1 MYPLDAATEFSLQ
14 NIFHALQQINQ
25 HLEDMNQNMNQHLEN
40 TDNNIKIGLA
50 HTANLRV
57 ISHNTRLQALL

>member
-25 HLEDMNQNMNQHLEN
+25 RLEN

-50 HTANLRV
+50 HMANLCV
-57 ISHNTRLQALL
+57 ISHNTQLQALL